1 MMFATPIMWPVS
13 LLDGAAIIAEINPLY
28 HLLEIVRAPMLGTAP
43 ELQSWL
49 ITSGMAIA
57 GSLFAAALLVSK
69 ARRIVF
75 WL

>member
-1 MMFATPIMWPVS
+1 MPLTFHHHQ
-13 LLDGAAIIAEINPLY
+13 LKNGLDIIAEINPLY

-43 ELQSWL
+43 ELHSWL
-49 ITSGMAIA
+49 ITSGMAVA